1 MPHIPSPI
9 TYGILRDCCFSLA
22 TSKSIQDRDQSTKT
36 QCSTPSAPR
45 KLTEGLSRMWRLPAP
60 RRIAMHVVIKPVM
73 VYQKIL
79 VALSPGNVLNMALEL
94 PKLLY
99 HLLQFMNN
107 QIVPLLLE
115 NLAPFA
121 RIVSAPAV
129 LISLPLCEP
138 ILR

>member
-1 MPHIPSPI
+1 
-9 TYGILRDCCFSLA
+9 
-22 TSKSIQDRDQSTKT
+22 
-36 QCSTPSAPR
+36 
-45 KLTEGLSRMWRLPAP
+45 
-60 RRIAMHVVIKPVM
+60 MHVVIKPVM

-79 VALSPGNVLNMALEL
+79 VALSPGNVLNMALES